1 MEEFLIAYRKTHTE
15 KEVQQMMHQ
24 IVIKSAKRT
33 YTYRRKFAN
42 NFKTNPNEIKFPH
55 ERFPHEMRFHVGDT
69 ILYKKHKYLYVQMF
83 VCQIA
88 KCHMELKID

>member
-42 NFKTNPNEIKFPH
+42 KHKTNQHEMRFPNERFPH
-55 ERFPHEMRFHVGDT
+55 ERFHAGDT
-69 ILYKKHKYLYVQMF
+69 ILYKKYNKTKGNTKSTNICMYRCLCV
-83 VCQIA
+83 
-88 KCHMELKID
+88 K